1 MHRYL
6 FLLVSLWM
14 VSSLRG
20 QTVLVTDLS
29 PSFGPIT
36 LEQLSQQSV
45 TNLSERTLEGQLFVS
60 LLDEQQQLVV
70 ELSSFMMQL
79 APGQFLSNTSIPW
92 SRRAIF
98 GTSPF
103 SQSLSQLG
111 LLTTGNF
118 VRCYEFRA
126 ADGSVLA
133 QSCQEKSTGGT
144 TNFSLLYPFDRSTIA
159 EERPLLT
166 WEAWTSAGLNLP
178 ELSYELVLVEMEA
191 GQSPAAALERNVPL
205 LRRSGL
211 RDNQL
216 LYPNGMAPLRKGV
229 DYAWAVQAQIRGNRL
244 ADAGAWRFR
253 LAETPTPAEVQNPT
267 NYAMLD
273 TRLSGRFYWFDQ
285 SINIGFDNNEGITEL
300 DYRIVHLNNPLEPL
314 TNLPQIEGLRPGLN
328 TLQIPLKELGL
339 KSEELYQLEVK
350 SPRGQLYYLRFQI
363 R

>member
-1 MHRYL
+1 MYRYIFL
-6 FLLVSLWM
+6 FAGLWIAVSLG
-14 VSSLRG
+14 G

-29 PSFGPIT
+29 PTFGPIS

-45 TNLSERTLEGQLFVS
+45 TNLSERNLEGQLFVS

-70 ELSSFMMQL
+70 ELSSFLMQL

-92 SRRAIF
+92 SRRPIY

-103 SQSLSQLG
+103 SQSLAQLG

-118 VRCYEFRA
+118 VRCYEFRT

-166 WEAWTSAGLNLP
+166 WEAWTSAGVNLP
-178 ELSYELVLVEMEA
+178 DLSYELVLVEMEA

-216 LYPNGMAPLRKGV
+216 LYPNGMASLKKGV

-244 ADAGAWRFR
+244 ADAGVWSFR
-253 LAETPTPAEVQNPT
+253 LAETASPAEVQNPT

-273 TRLSGRFYWFDQ
+273 TRLSSRFYWFEE

-300 DYRIVHLNNPLEPL
+300 DYRIVDLHKPLEPL
-314 TNLPQIEGLRPGLN
+314 LKVPPINELQPGLN
-328 TLQIPLKELGL
+328 TLQIPIKELGL
-339 KSEELYQLEVK
+339 KPDQLYQLEVK
-350 SPRGQLYYLRFQI
+350 VPRGQIYYLRFQI